1 MKTDSGQKKVDI
13 YLQKLRRYFQQNTT
27 LPDEAINAVISVSKP
42 QKYKKGEFFSKQGE
56 IFNKLAYVCSG
67 LFKVFHIQEDG
78 TFFVVTFLKED
89 DFVQSTFDISKPGIL
104 TNQAL
109 CDTIVVEAPLN
120 IINDIYLKYP
130 LLESHARS
138 RIEKYLVANAFH
150 MIQIG
155 ANKALDNY
163 MLFQKNYDGYEHLIP
178 QHLIA
183 AYLGITPTQLSRIK
197 KTLSGAQQARKSIT
211 P

>member
-1 MKTDSGQKKVDI
+1 MKTDFSPKKADT
-13 YLQKLRRYFQQNTT
+13 YLEKLRRYFHQNTD
-27 LPDEAINAVISVSKP
+27 LADEAINAVISVSTP
-42 QKYKKGEFFSKQGE
+42 REYKKGEFFSKQGE

-78 TFFVVTFLKED
+78 SFFVVRFLKEN
-89 DFVQSTFDISKPGIL
+89 DFVQSTFDVSTPGIL

-109 CDTIVVEAPLN
+109 CDTIVVEAPLKV
-120 IINDIYLKYP
+120 INDIYLKYP
-130 LLESHARS
+130 QLESHARY
-138 RIEKYLVANAFH
+138 RIEKYLVTNAFH

-155 ANKALDNY
+155 TNKALDNY
-163 MLFQKNYDGYEHLIP
+163 LLFQKDYDGYEHLIP

-197 KTLSGAQQARKSIT
+197 KTLSGAQQTRKRNKS
-211 P
+211 